1 MQVSRFLFLL
11 AGALALA
18 ACSKPAPTEEPIR
31 SVKLMTVQL
40 EAMESGA
47 EFAGDVRARVESRLG
62 FRVGGKL
69 VRRPAEVGQR
79 VQAGAVLAQL
89 DPQDFKLATEA
100 VQAQLASVVTQR
112 DLAAADV
119 RRYRELKE
127 QNFISGIELD
137 RREATLKAAE
147 AQVNQVRAQL
157 TSQANQGSY
166 TTLVADQAGTVIAV
180 DAEPGQVVA
189 AGAPVVRLA
198 QDGPRDVVFAVP
210 EDRVGRMRVGSAV
223 DVVQWSSGTR
233 LQGQIREVAAV
244 ADPVTRTFQVKV
256 GLGPKDQPPLG
267 STVTVRPSAL
277 SAQGLPVIRVP
288 TSALK
293 RDPQGSAVWVFDP
306 ATSSVRSQLVEVQVA
321 DGNLAVVSKG
331 LTPGVQVVTAGVHV
345 LSPGQKVRAYRAT
358 GDVAA
363 SPQRAASGS

>member
-1 MQVSRFLFLL
+1 MRVSHLILLL
-11 AGALALA
+11 AGSLALG
-18 ACSKPAPTEEPIR
+18 ACSKPAPTEEPVR
-31 SVKLMTVQL
+31 AVKLLTVQI
-40 EAMESGA
+40 EAMQSGA
-47 EFAGDVRARVESRLG
+47 EFAGEVRARAESRLG
-62 FRVGGKL
+62 FRVAGKL
-69 VRRPAEVGQR
+69 VRRPVEVGQR
-79 VQAGAVLAQL
+79 VKAGAMLAQL
-89 DPQDFKLATEA
+89 DPQDFKLATDA
-100 VQAQLASVVTQR
+100 VQAQLAAMVTQR
-112 DLAAADV
+112 DLAEADV

-147 AQVNQVRAQL
+147 AQVNQLRAQL
-157 TSQANQGSY
+157 SSQANQGSY
-166 TTLVADQAGTVIAV
+166 TNLTADVAGTVIAV
-180 DAEPGQVVA
+180 DAEPGQVLG

-210 EDRVGRMRVGSAV
+210 EDRVGRMQLGSAV
-223 DVVQWSSGTR
+223 EVVQWASGTR
-233 LQGQIREVAAV
+233 LQGQIREVAAL

-256 GLGPKDQPPLG
+256 GLGPKDQLPLG

-277 SAQGLPVIRVP
+277 SAQGMPVLRVP

-331 LTPGVQVVTAGVHV
+331 LAPGMQVVAAGVHV
-345 LSPGQKVRAYRAT
+345 LSPGQKVSVYRAA
-358 GDVAA
+358 GDAA
-363 SPQRAASGS
+363 GAPQRAASGS